1 MRVLITGIDGFTGR
15 HLKNYLSDY
24 DVFGTSLLKS
34 GDNVYKCDV
43 TDEESVKQV
52 LEKVKPEVIIHLA
65 ALSFVG
71 YGNINDFYKVNVIGS
86 ENILKNAKNA
96 KVIVASSATVYGNQS
111 KEVLNED
118 MCLNPNNHYALSKYS
133 AEQIAKNYFDK
144 LNVIIVRPFNYTG
157 VWQEEHFLVP
167 KIVKHF
173 KERKKEIKLGNLDV
187 IREFNDV
194 SFVCEAYKRL
204 INSDVHGEI
213 LNIAS
218 SRGIKLL
225 DIVKYM
231 EDIAGY
237 KIKIIQD
244 EKFIRKNEIKKL
256 IGSNK
261 KLFSLIGEI
270 SQPDFYQTLKV
281 MYETS
286 G

>member
-1 MRVLITGIDGFTGR
+1 LRVLITGIDGFTGR

-24 DVFGTSLLKS
+24 EVFGTSLLKS

-43 TDEESVKQV
+43 MDEESVKQV

-71 YGNINDFYKVNVIGS
+71 YGNISDFYKVNVIGS

>member
-24 DVFGTSLLKS
+24 EVFGTSLLKS

-43 TDEESVKQV
+43 MDEESVKQV

-71 YGNINDFYKVNVIGS
+71 YGNISDFYKVNVIGS

>member
-1 MRVLITGIDGFTGR
+1 LRVLITGIDGFTGR

-52 LEKVKPEVIIHLA
+52 LEKVKPDVIIHLA

-111 KEVLNED
+111 KEVLDEG